1 MAHNNDIRFK
11 EADRVLRRNG
21 FVCDRTR
28 GSHHH
33 YVNGDK
39 SVVINI
45 KTNRMVWKRICKEY
59 GLVV

>member
-1 MAHNNDIRFK
+1 MAQNNNIRFK

-33 YVNGDK
+33 YVKDDK
-39 SVVINI
+39 AVVINI
-45 KTNRMVWKRICKEY
+45 RTNKMVWRRLCKEHN
-59 GLVV
+59 LL

>member
-21 FVCDRTR
+21 FVRDRSR

-33 YVNGDK
+33 YVRNDE
-39 SVVINI
+39 SVVITI
-45 KTNRMVWKRICKEY
+45 KTNKMIWKRLCKEY
-59 GLVV
+59 GLV